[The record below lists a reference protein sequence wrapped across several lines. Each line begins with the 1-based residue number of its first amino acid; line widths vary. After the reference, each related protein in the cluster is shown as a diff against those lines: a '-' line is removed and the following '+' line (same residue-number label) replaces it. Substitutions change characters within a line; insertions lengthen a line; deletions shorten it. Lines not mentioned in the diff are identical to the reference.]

1 MATNN
6 STHSK
11 IANLED
17 GSPLAHWYCRL
28 LIVINSIKSFGLQ
41 QSLTLITM
49 AIGSLGLSATMFLG
63 QGALDGLWV
72 DLDRLMGN
80 RVQAYADAGP
90 GDILLKKR
98 PNFYFTASDLKA
110 VQEKLPNSRYV
121 VPMITGRGQIALK
134 EARIIMSVDGITK
147 ELESEPAYMP
157 VIGTSFS
164 ASARRGFE
172 LECLITVASAQKLN
186 ADINQKISIDNYSC
200 TVVGIIPNPPEADER
215 FKSRVVIPYFW
226 AQLFWGSPDNIGS
239 IMVSWNSPQE
249 MEQTVNTLRR
259 VLDDERARGAYHL
272 SSSQF
277 AIKKRKNI
285 VSNFMVFGA
294 IQSIFSIIVASIGIV
309 NVMLAN
315 VVRRS
320 KEFAVRIAMGA
331 YTKDIAIIVISESFL
346 LGLLGAGIGVLL
358 AIIMAP
364 IVSHYISAV
373 IPEASNLKPIISI
386 KGIFAPIIVCGI
398 SGLIAG
404 IIPALRA
411 CKVDVLAVLRAE

>member
-1 MATNN
+1 MANN
-6 STHSK
+6 SFFEKKVST
-11 IANLED
+11 IED
-17 GSPLAHWYCRL
+17 GNTLVHWYCRF

-90 GDILLKKR
+90 GDVLLKKR
-98 PNFYFTASDLKA
+98 PNSHFTASDLKI
-110 VQEKLPNSRYV
+110 VKEKLSSSRYV
-121 VPMITGRGQIALK
+121 VPMITGRAQVAHK
-134 EARIIMSVDGITK
+134 ENRMIMSIDGITQ
-147 ELESEPAYMP
+147 ELELEPAYVP
-157 VIGTSFS
+157 QVGTYFS
-164 ASARRGFE
+164 PSARDGFE
-172 LECLITVASAQKLN
+172 LECLITTSAAKKLN
-186 ADINQKISIDNYSC
+186 TDINQKISIDNYSC
-200 TVVGIIPNPPEADER
+200 DVVAVVPDPPEADER
-215 FKSRVVIPYFW
+215 FKSRVIIPYFW
-226 AQLFWGSPDNIGS
+226 AQLFWGSSNNIGS

-249 MEQTVNTLRR
+249 MEQTVNTLRK

-294 IQSIFSIIVASIGIV
+294 IQSIFSIVVASIGIV

-346 LGLLGAGIGVLL
+346 LGIIGAGIGVLM
-358 AIIMAP
+358 AIILAP
-364 IVSHYISAV
+364 VVSHYISAV
-373 IPEASNLKPIISI
+373 IPEASNLKPIISMH
-386 KGIFAPIIVCGI
+386 GILAPIAVCGL

-404 IIPALRA
+404 IIPAFRA